1 MDIPG
6 SSSLAK
12 ATLFHKHTRRF
23 ECKRSM
29 CHEDQFNGERSPDE
43 LISSRLTI
51 SDDESPFQSFSRHL
65 RHYTSRKLKHRSGA
79 YDAFFCISKLLY
91 DDDDDD
97 DKWVTSRTDLPTW
110 SWSSIMGLSDDDQIH
125 YQATEVFNISP
136 DSNNP
141 DDDWQIYMAIACRE
155 GCVAEHIPSLLFFPT
170 THDFVVRPGGVIA
183 TKCQAAFLHLS
194 PRPSYSSNII
204 NEDGE
209 RIGELCGDTARL
221 RREQGLWLLRLAM
234 AHHRT
239 SRSNSLPF
247 RCLAS
252 GSCLIGP
259 KKSYDVNGNALAK
272 VPIVN
277 VLMITR
283 DGDFARR
290 RELWLGML
298 G

>member
-1 MDIPG
+1 
-6 SSSLAK
+6 
-12 ATLFHKHTRRF
+12 
-23 ECKRSM
+23 M

-65 RHYTSRKLKHRSGA
+65 RHYTSRKLKHRSV
-79 YDAFFCISKLLY
+79 DFDSVLLWY
-91 DDDDDD
+91 ADVGINS
-97 DKWVTSRTDLPTW
+97 VTRLETTQGP
-110 SWSSIMGLSDDDQIH
+110 IYRHGHGLRLWDYLMMIRFTTNQ
-125 YQATEVFNISP
+125 QVFNISP

-155 GCVAEHIPSLLFFPT
+155 GCVAEHIPSLLFSPT

-221 RREQGLWLLRLAM
+221 RREQGPWLLRLAM

-247 RCLAS
+247 HCLAS

-259 KKSYDVNGNALAK
+259 KNYYDVNGNALAK

>member
-1 MDIPG
+1 
-6 SSSLAK
+6 
-12 ATLFHKHTRRF
+12 
-23 ECKRSM
+23 M

-51 SDDESPFQSFSRHL
+51 SDDESSFQSFSRHL

-91 DDDDDD
+91 DDDDD
-97 DKWVTSRTDLPTW
+97 KWVTSRTDLPTW

-125 YQATEVFNISP
+125 YQATGFH
-136 DSNNP
+136 
-141 DDDWQIYMAIACRE
+141 
-155 GCVAEHIPSLLFFPT
+155 GSLVPW
-170 THDFVVRPGGVIA
+170 HDITSTALIRVRPGGVIA

-247 RCLAS
+247 HCLAS

-259 KKSYDVNGNALAK
+259 KNYYDVNGNALAK

-277 VLMITR
+277 ILMITR